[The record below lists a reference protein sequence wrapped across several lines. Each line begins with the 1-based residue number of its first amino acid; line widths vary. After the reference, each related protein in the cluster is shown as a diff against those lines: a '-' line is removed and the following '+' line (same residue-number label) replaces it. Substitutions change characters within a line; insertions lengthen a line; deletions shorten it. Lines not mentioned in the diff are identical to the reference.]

1 MPLIFAV
8 IEFAK
13 IVQKLDGISFKQNNL
28 YIGRVTYKEETKKY
42 KDSCPKEFKCQ
53 YKQVQKRKTNYR
65 LPLLYTNTLVIQ

>member
-28 YIGRVTYKEETKKY
+28 YIGRVTYKEETKKIQRFL
-42 KDSCPKEFKCQ
+42 PKR
-53 YKQVQKRKTNYR
+53 V
-65 LPLLYTNTLVIQ
+65 